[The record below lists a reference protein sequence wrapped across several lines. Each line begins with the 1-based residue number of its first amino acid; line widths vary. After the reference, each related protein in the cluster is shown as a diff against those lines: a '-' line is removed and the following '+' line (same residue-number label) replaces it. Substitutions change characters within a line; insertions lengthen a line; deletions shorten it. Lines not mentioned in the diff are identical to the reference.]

1 MKTLYDRLEPSV
13 LEGLKANQHEYEHS
27 VGIIEDA
34 LKANTSW
41 LKLKVL
47 DVHHILM
54 FSDFPFAKID
64 SNTLR
69 FGTNIIKDEE

>member
-1 MKTLYDRLEPSV
+1 MKTLYERLEPSV

-27 VGIIEDA
+27 VEMIENA

-41 LKLKVL
+41 LELKVL
-47 DVHHILM
+47 DVHQVLM

-64 SNTLR
+64 SNTFR

>member
-13 LEGLKANQHEYEHS
+13 LEGLKANKENYEHS
-27 VGIIEDA
+27 VGVIEDA
-34 LKANTSW
+34 LKANRSW
-41 LKLKVL
+41 LNLKVL

>member
-1 MKTLYDRLEPSV
+1 MKTLYERLEPEIIES
-13 LEGLKANQHEYEHS
+13 LEINKENYEHS
-27 VGIIEDA
+27 IEMIEIA

-41 LKLKVL
+41 LELKVL

>member
-1 MKTLYDRLEPSV
+1 MKTLYDRLEPTV
-13 LEGLKANQHEYEHS
+13 LEGLEHNEECYPETIS
-27 VGIIEDA
+27 IIVNE
-34 LKANTSW
+34 LKSHNFWQDLTIGEARA
-41 LKLKVL
+41 V
-47 DVHHILM
+47 IL